1 MFRFGEKLE
10 QSIGEKAFT
19 QNIKK
24 LPGNQEFLSP
34 QSKEVFT
41 GSGEK
46 MLNHN
51 VKSIRFRR
59 ADIEWKSSPM
69 KRVK

>member
-1 MFRFGEKLE
+1 MFRFGEKVE
-10 QSIGEKAFT
+10 QSIGEKAFS
-19 QNIKK
+19 QIFVKP
-24 LPGNQEFLSP
+24 PGNQGLSSP
-34 QSKEVFT
+34 QTKQVFT